1 MAGTIGGGRKAAE
14 TNKAKY
20 GPDFYRNI
28 GRKGGTN
35 GHDGGFASR
44 DLGKDGLTGPERAK
58 IYGSIGGKVS
68 RRGRKGLEL
77 TEEDRKK
84 IAAARHEA
92 SIKAVK
98 YGIDIL
104 TERLSRLQ
112 DGEERATVNA

>member
-1 MAGTIGGGRKAAE
+1 MAGNREGGRKAAA
-14 TNKAKY
+14 TNRAKY
-20 GPDFYRNI
+20 GPDFYSNI

-35 GHDGGFASR
+35 GHDGGFAAKG
-44 DLGKDGLTGPERAK
+44 LGKDGLTGPERAK
-58 IYGSIGGKVS
+58 IYGSVGGKVS
-68 RRGRKGLEL
+68 KRGRTVEL
-77 TEEDRKK
+77 TEEDREK

-98 YGIDIL
+98 RGIDML

>member
-1 MAGTIGGGRKAAE
+1 MAGNRDGGRKAAA
-14 TNKAKY
+14 TNMAKH

-35 GHDGGFASR
+35 GHDGGFASKG
-44 DLGKDGLTGPERAK
+44 LGKDGLTGPERAK
-58 IYGSIGGKVS
+58 IYGSVGGKVS
-68 RRGRKGLEL
+68 RRGCKGLEL
-77 TEEDRKK
+77 TEEDRQK

-98 YGIDIL
+98 RGIDML

>member
-1 MAGTIGGGRKAAE
+1 M
-14 TNKAKY
+14 AKY

-35 GHDGGFASR
+35 GHDGGFAAR

-58 IYGSIGGKVS
+58 IYGSVGGKVS

-77 TEEDRKK
+77 TEEDRQK

>member
-1 MAGTIGGGRKAAE
+1 MAGNRDGGRKAAA
-14 TNKAKY
+14 TNMAKY
-20 GPDFYRNI
+20 GPDFYKNI

-35 GHDGGFASR
+35 GHDGGFASKG
-44 DLGKDGLTGPERAK
+44 LGKDGLTGPERAK
-58 IYGSIGGKVS
+58 IYGSVGGKVS
-68 RRGRKGLEL
+68 KRGRTRVEL
-77 TEEDRKK
+77 TEEDRQK

-98 YGIDIL
+98 RGIDML

>member
-1 MAGTIGGGRKAAE
+1 MAGTIGGGRKAAA
-14 TNKAKY
+14 TNRAKY

-35 GHDGGFASR
+35 GHDGGFASKG
-44 DLGKDGLTGPERAK
+44 LGKDGLTGTERAK

-68 RRGRKGLEL
+68 RRGRAHLKL
-77 TEEDRKK
+77 TDEERKK
-84 IAAARHEA
+84 IDDARREA
-92 SIKAVK
+92 KIKAVK
-98 YGIDIL
+98 RGIDML

>member
-1 MAGTIGGGRKAAE
+1 MAGTIEGGRKSAA
-14 TNKAKY
+14 TNMAKY

-28 GRKGGTN
+28 VRRGGTN
-35 GHDGGFASR
+35 GHDGGFASK

-68 RRGRKGLEL
+68 RRGRKSFGL
-77 TEEDRKK
+77 TEEDRQK
-84 IAAARHEA
+84 IAAVRHEA

-98 YGIDIL
+98 RGIDIL

-112 DGEERATVNA
+112 DGKEREEANA